1 MMRTILNTAR
11 LYIQLTVQ
19 QSETWILLIGVPI
32 IMMVVLGL
40 AINQEAFTD
49 VTILVDVVDE
59 DGSDLSAALLAQ
71 LEGVQGDTVVFCR
84 YGNVVNTDAC
94 NLKAK
99 DTFDKVGTDRLKKGD
114 VVATLIIPQGFG
126 AAIQQGQG
134 INLIYRSNDQFNSPT
149 IARTTI
155 ETAVNQFS
163 GSLLIADIGTRVGAE
178 DFNAYASEAE
188 RQTAYEAL
196 RVHAQSQMLQPAVT
210 VKRQSSGEEIVVG
223 TGTRQSVSGIGSMF
237 VLFTLL
243 GVAQTMVTERQQWTL
258 QRLFTLPVPRFNII
272 TGKILGA
279 FSFGILQFVVFIVV
293 GLLFLDVNW
302 GKDYLALA
310 ALVIAY
316 CWSGTA
322 LGFAMSTF
330 VKTPEQAAGA
340 SNFLAMMLAPLG
352 GAWWPLDIVP
362 RFMRIAGHISP
373 IAWVMDGFKE
383 LLYYNGTL
391 VDVLPMV
398 GVLLAMSVVFI
409 GVAVLRF
416 KYE

>member
-1 MMRTILNTAR
+1 MKTILNTAR
-11 LYIQLTVQ
+11 LYIYLTVQ
-19 QSETWILLIGVPI
+19 QSETWILLLVVPV

-40 AINQEAFTD
+40 AINQDAFAD

-59 DGSDLSAALLAQ
+59 DQTELSAALLAQ
-71 LEGVQGDTVVFCR
+71 LEGVQGDTVVFCW
-84 YGNVVNTDAC
+84 YGADDNDDAC

-99 DTFDKVGTDRLKKGD
+99 DSFSKVGTDRLKEGD
-114 VVATLIIPQGFG
+114 VAATLIIPQGFG
-126 AAIQQGQG
+126 AAIEQGQA
-134 INLIYRSNDQFNSPT
+134 IPLTYRSNDQFNSPT
-149 IARTTI
+149 VAKTTI
-155 ETAVNQFS
+155 ETAISQFS
-163 GSLLIADIGTRVGAE
+163 GSILIADIGTRVGAE
-178 DFNAYASEAE
+178 DFNAYPTDEE
-188 RQTAYEAL
+188 RQAAYESL
-196 RVHAQSQMLQPAVT
+196 RTNAQNQMLQPAVT
-210 VKRQSSGEEIVVG
+210 VKRQSSGEAIVVG
-223 TGTRQSVSGIGSMF
+223 LGTRQSVSGIGSMF

-243 GVAQTMVTERQQWTL
+243 GVAQTMVVERQQGTL

-279 FSFGILQFVVFIVV
+279 FSFGVLQFVVFILI
-293 GLLFLDVNW
+293 GLLFLDVDW
-302 GKDYLALA
+302 GKDYLAVA
-310 ALVIAY
+310 ALVLAY

-362 RFMRIAGHISP
+362 DFMRVAGHISP
-373 IAWVMDGFKE
+373 IAWVMDGFNE

-398 GVLLAMSVVFI
+398 GVLLGMSVLFI
-409 GVAVLRF
+409 GVAVQRF